1 MRCHF
6 GRQHLDGQNTHRLL
20 QQAAWMDE
28 CNYADHGLVG
38 AVYRPGCILCL
49 CCFIIPEGHFIPCDL
64 DKWATSRWGARAF
77 TDSLRCGIT
86 TVYNQSRGKQA
97 NIKLNYKVDS
107 SSQSIEHSKRLRVE
121 INQWKDL
128 EIAEVEDDA
137 RRGLSNK

>member
-1 MRCHF
+1 MR
-6 GRQHLDGQNTHRLL
+6 LGQMGDVT
-20 QQAAWMDE
+20 
-28 CNYADHGLVG
+28 
-38 AVYRPGCILCL
+38 
-49 CCFIIPEGHFIPCDL
+49 
-64 DKWATSRWGARAF
+64 KGARAF